1 MGPLMQY
8 KVSRLQPTF
17 PALPIRVLVC
27 GEQPIGLLGLTQVI
41 DSAPARIVRV
51 GTAAHF
57 YELESHPALIDTEVL
72 CLDLGMRLASSL
84 GFLRDLGAKR
94 GIKLIVLTEDNN
106 FAQHEDAV
114 ISGALGIVMKS
125 RPTSEILNAIER
137 VHAGEAWVDRMLMAT
152 VIKNRSTHN
161 GGSPPVND
169 EQTRRVASL
178 TVKERQVISMIVAH
192 RGAKG
197 FVVAEALGISE
208 QTLRNRLTFI
218 YDKLGIRGK
227 LDLYLYALANGLGP
241 ASVDEEAD
249 ARREGS

>member
-1 MGPLMQY
+1 MSESMQAT
-8 KVSRLQPTF
+8 VSWLR
-17 PALPIRVLVC
+17 PALPSPPIRVLVC
-27 GEQPIGLLGLTQVI
+27 GEQPIGLLGLMQVI
-41 DSAPARIVRV
+41 DSAPQRIVRV
-51 GTAAHF
+51 GTATHF
-57 YELESHPALIDTEVL
+57 YELDSHPALIDTEVL

-84 GFLRDLGAKR
+84 GSLADLVVKR
-94 GIKLIVLTEDNN
+94 GVKLIVLTEDNN

-125 RPTSEILNAIER
+125 HPTSEVLNAIER

-152 VIKNRSTHN
+152 VIKRRSMHDDR
-161 GGSPPVND
+161 SPLVND

-178 TVKERQVISMIVAH
+178 TVKERQVISMIVEH

-241 ASVDEEAD
+241 TGLVDKMD
-249 ARREGS
+249 AGREVR